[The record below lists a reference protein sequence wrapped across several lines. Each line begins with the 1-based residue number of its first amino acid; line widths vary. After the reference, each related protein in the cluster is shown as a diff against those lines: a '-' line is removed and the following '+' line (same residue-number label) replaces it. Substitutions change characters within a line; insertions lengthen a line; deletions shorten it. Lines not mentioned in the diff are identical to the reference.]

1 MSCDFLGRFSWF
13 TVGVS
18 VAITAVL
25 ATTSG
30 GVAAPAALVEKVVG
44 HSEPAKVMEYL
55 DAGQTIRLGPHDTL
69 VLTYLHSC
77 IQETITGGVVT
88 IGIDQSDVQA
98 GKVTRT
104 KLDCGEGMFVLTGDS
119 DAQFA
124 GRVLRGAKP
133 GQKNRMD

>member
-1 MSCDFLGRFSWF
+1 MSRGFLGLFGWF
-13 TVGVS
+13 TIPRLS
-18 VAITAVL
+18 VAVTALL

-30 GVAAPAALVEKVVG
+30 GVAAPAALVDKIIGLSAVRD
-44 HSEPAKVMEYL
+44 MEYL
-55 DAGQTIRLGPHDTL
+55 DAGQTIRLGPGDTL

-88 IGIDQSDVQA
+88 IGIDQSDVQT

-104 KLDCGEGMFVLTGDS
+104 KLDCSEGRFVLTGDR
-119 DAQFA
+119 DAPFA

-133 GQKNRMD
+133 QVLQ